1 MNGLMN
7 NRSIE
12 DEIMISEIGKTANN
26 SKTQINNARVVIYD
40 ARPKLNAQVNKLKS
54 GGYEDSRFYRNTD
67 IIFCDIDNIH
77 EVSKSFYRL

>member
-26 SKTQINNARVVIYD
+26 KNKQINNARVVIYD
-40 ARPKLNAQVNKLKS
+40 ARPKLNA
-54 GGYEDSRFYRNTD
+54 
-67 IIFCDIDNIH
+67 
-77 EVSKSFYRL
+77 